1 MRFIAAS
8 LAGIVGGFLAAV
20 VCLVAELVLTAKA
33 ADSGGLGSV
42 SAGAY
47 YFQFAA
53 VFGFAA
59 GFFWQFKQR
68 TSRSQSAT
76 RH

>member
-1 MRFIAAS
+1 MRFIRAV

-20 VCLVAELVLTAKA
+20 VCLVAEFVLTAEA
-33 ADSGGLGSV
+33 AGSGGLGSV

-53 VFGFAA
+53 VLGFAA
-59 GFFWQFKQR
+59 GFSWQFKQR
-68 TSRSQSAT
+68 TGRSQSAT
-76 RH
+76 RQ